1 MPFSGKVSIR
11 ISRKK
16 TDEQDERK
24 AEIFLHWVGN
34 AAYRIQI
41 SGVNGSSAMGSDF
54 SLSILDCL
62 MLQYAGL
69 LKLKPVQMVQHGEVP
84 CFENSRN
91 VEMNVNDRT
100 TC

>member
-16 TDEQDERK
+16 RDEQDERK
-24 AEIFLHWVGN
+24 AEKFLHWVGN

-41 SGVNGSSAMGSDF
+41 SGVNGSSAMRFDF

-62 MLQYAGL
+62 MLQYPGLL
-69 LKLKPVQMVQHGEVP
+69 LKLKPMGIAPFQTFKSPREGKFHV
-84 CFENSRN
+84 SRIL
-91 VEMNVNDRT
+91 ET
-100 TC
+100 SK